1 MTKLLGVIG
10 DPIAHSLSPLI
21 HNGWFR
27 DLGFDAN
34 YEAMQVAD
42 GTFGAALTAL
52 ETRNILGVNVTLPHK
67 QAALKAAR
75 TVSQRAAAIGAANTL
90 TLAENGNWHADNTD
104 APGFTSAIGELDPNT
119 DKAVIFGAGG
129 SARAVVFALVQVGID
144 TVILNRTRAK
154 AKTLADDLGTEQTRV
169 GAIDQHKEYL
179 ESATIVINTTSAGH
193 NGFVFEL
200 PRGEQRRFF
209 DLSYGSV
216 AAPQLRHASEMG
228 WRAQDGLGMLVGQ
241 AAYSFQSWFGEW
253 PDTKSALRRCEMA
266 VRAAL

>member
-27 DLGFDAN
+27 DLGFDAS

-42 GTFGAALTAL
+42 GTFGTAL
-52 ETRNILGVNVTLPHK
+52 RTLESRNILGVNVTLPHK
-67 QAALKAAR
+67 QAALEASH
-75 TVSQRAAAIGAANTL
+75 TVSQRAAGIGAANTL
-90 TLAENGNWHADNTD
+90 TFAENGKWHADNTD
-104 APGFTSAIGELDPNT
+104 APGFVSAIGNLDPDT

-129 SARAVVFALVQVGID
+129 SARAVVFALVQADID

-154 AKTLADDLGTEQTRV
+154 ATALANDLGAEQTHA
-169 GAIDQHKEYL
+169 GAIDQYKDYIEG
-179 ESATIVINTTSAGH
+179 ATIVINTTSAGH
-193 NGFVFEL
+193 SGFLFEL
-200 PRGEQRRFF
+200 PGGRQRRFF

-216 AAPQLRHASEMG
+216 AAPQLDHASEMG

-241 AAYSFQSWFGEW
+241 AAHSFQSWFGEW
-253 PDTKSALRRCEMA
+253 PDTESALRRCEMA